1 MKHSLLRQN
10 ISLLLGLA
18 IVSQTLTGLFL
29 LVLVQKP
36 RLDAV
41 INFALHHVTW
51 VESSLAQLSPAQRQQ
66 LVGQINGSGYLHLQ
80 QNPPDQ
86 RTTQA
91 APELLRLVFK
101 QRLPEPWHS
110 NATLVMW
117 QTAPDT
123 ALWLQLSPATGGYWA
138 RLDLQRLEILP
149 SGVWAWVF
157 LCSMLISLAG
167 AILIQRRINRPLRT
181 LVTAAEAVGQG
192 KTVQLNATDLP
203 PEIATVANSFN
214 VMQTSL
220 AQAEQARNVMLAG
233 VSHDLRTPL
242 TKVRLGLE
250 LLPTTDPD
258 LQQRMIRDIE
268 AINQQL
274 GQFMDFAR
282 ADVAE
287 TAVDADLNEL
297 VHYLVT
303 PLREQGSRISLQLG
317 ELPIF
322 AFPPQSIAR
331 VLQNLIENALKYADD
346 ACEIHTYAA
355 NAGVYVDVLDSGRGL
370 TAAEL
375 ARIKQPFVRGDHT
388 QHKAGSGLGL
398 TIVERILHRSGG
410 SLHLQNRQGGGLQ
423 AQVRLPLAMSCHV

>member
-268 AINQQL
+268 TINQQL

-303 PLREQGSRISLQLG
+303 PLREQGSQITLQLG

-355 NAGVYVDVLDSGRGL
+355 NVGVYVDVLDSGKGL

-388 QHKAGSGLGL
+388 QHPAGSGLGL

>member
-268 AINQQL
+268 TINQQL

-303 PLREQGSRISLQLG
+303 PLREQGSQITLQLG

-355 NAGVYVDVLDSGRGL
+355 NVGVYVDVLDSGKGL

>member
-110 NATLVMW
+110 NAALVTW
-117 QTAPDT
+117 QTTPNT
-123 ALWLQLSPATGGYWA
+123 ALWLQLSPETGGYWA

-268 AINQQL
+268 TINQQL

-287 TAVDADLNEL
+287 IAVDADLNEL

-303 PLREQGSRISLQLG
+303 PLREQGSQITLQLG

-355 NAGVYVDVLDSGRGL
+355 NVGVYVDVLDSGKGL

>member
-66 LVGQINGSGYLHLQ
+66 LVGQINGSGYLQLQ

-123 ALWLQLSPATGGYWA
+123 ALWLQLSPETGGYWA

-268 AINQQL
+268 TINQQL

-303 PLREQGSRISLQLG
+303 PLREQGSQITLQLG

-375 ARIKQPFVRGDHT
+375 ARIKQPFVRGDQT

>member
-1 MKHSLLRQN
+1 MKQSLLRQN
-10 ISLLLGLA
+10 VSLLLGLT
-18 IVSQTLTGLFL
+18 IIGQLLTAVFL
-29 LVLVQKP
+29 LVFAQKP
-36 RLDAV
+36 RLEAVVDFAFQQVLAMDA
-41 INFALHHVTW
+41 
-51 VESSLAQLSPAQRQQ
+51 SL
-66 LVGQINGSGYLHLQ
+66 
-80 QNPPDQ
+80 
-86 RTTQA
+86 
-91 APELLRLVFK
+91 
-101 QRLPEPWHS
+101 QRLPETQRPALADYI
-110 NATLVMW
+110 NAKGYLQLQTHTPDAPLA
-117 QTAPDT
+117 QTAMPRLLQKVLLEQLPEPWQFPNAGVRWQALPDPG
-123 ALWLQLSPATGGYWA
+123 LWLPLSAESGGYWVKV
-138 RLDLQRLEILP
+138 DLHRLEWLP
-149 SGVWAWVF
+149 SRVWAWAF
-157 LCSMLISLAG
+157 LCSGLLSLAG

-192 KTVQLNATDLP
+192 KSVQLDATDLP

-268 AINQQL
+268 TINQQL

-303 PLREQGSRISLQLG
+303 PLREQGSQITLQLG

-355 NAGVYVDVLDSGRGL
+355 NVGVYVDVLDSGKGL

-423 AQVRLPLAMSCHV
+423 AQVRLPLTENV

>member
-303 PLREQGSRISLQLG
+303 PLREQGSQITLQLG

-355 NAGVYVDVLDSGRGL
+355 NVGVYVDVLDSGKGL

>member
-66 LVGQINGSGYLHLQ
+66 LVGQINGSGYLQLQ

-123 ALWLQLSPATGGYWA
+123 ALWLQLSPETGGYWA

-268 AINQQL
+268 TINQQL

-375 ARIKQPFVRGDHT
+375 ARIKQPFVRGDQT

>member
-110 NATLVMW
+110 NAALVTW
-117 QTAPDT
+117 QTTPNT
-123 ALWLQLSPATGGYWA
+123 ALWLQLSPETGGYWA

-268 AINQQL
+268 TINQQL

-355 NAGVYVDVLDSGRGL
+355 NVGVYVDVLDSGKGL

-375 ARIKQPFVRGDHT
+375 ARIKQPFVRGDQT

-423 AQVRLPLAMSCHV
+423 AQVRLPLAMSCHI